1 MNFLKSIDFDE
12 IVGVVKSSFPR
23 IDLPLEAIE
32 IIVSNAKQD
41 KKNRDGEIKMVLIK
55 SVGEV
60 VIDVS
65 VEEKLIIEALKY
77 YIDSKH

>member
-1 MNFLKSIDFDE
+1 MRNKI
-12 IVGVVKSSFPR
+12 
-23 IDLPLEAIE
+23 
-32 IIVSNAKQD
+32 

-60 VIDVS
+60 VIDVT